1 MQHLIASATG
11 LSDRVTE
18 TRTLSLYSKKTVL
31 RAEQNVN
38 DKLPLVSNTPLKKQ
52 EESRLPNQARL
63 FGNVQFIYELI
74 LAGLELRSLGAVFE
88 MTDEFSSFRLLDVED
103 DERLKRQLAYFE
115 TVRGENTDYA
125 YISRKNRTRSVNQY
139 LTHWIYPYKGK
150 FHPQLARAAL
160 NIIGLAPGDTV
171 LDPFVG
177 SGTTALEAQL
187 LGVNCVG
194 FDASPLCV
202 LQSRVK
208 TASHEVIDKI
218 RERCAELPKWNA
230 ANTSLHE
237 ATSTMSANTDQRVAD
252 FFRLAQ
258 LVALSDSVRRR
269 KDAAAALASKT
280 ELMVQSVADYD
291 QIRKDLGLTL
301 GRATIERGDARTL
314 PVRDNSIDGIVTSPP
329 YSIALDYIK
338 NDAHAL
344 RALGLDTSEI
354 REQFI
359 GLRGPTKDRVR
370 LYDDDI
376 MRCLDEMMRVLKP
389 NKYALIVIGNAVFGG
404 TSLQS
409 TELITEHAGEIGLR
423 LTRSVDKT
431 IFGLYNVMQK
441 EKVLIFKK
449 DDEST

>member
-38 DKLPLVSNTPLKKQ
+38 DKLPLASNAPLKKQ
-52 EESRLPNQARL
+52 EESRLADQARL

-218 RERCAELPKWNA
+218 RERCAELPKGNA

-329 YSIALDYIK
+329 
-338 NDAHAL
+338 
-344 RALGLDTSEI
+344 
-354 REQFI
+354 
-359 GLRGPTKDRVR
+359 
-370 LYDDDI
+370 
-376 MRCLDEMMRVLKP
+376 VLHC
-389 NKYALIVIGNAVFGG
+389 
-404 TSLQS
+404 T
-409 TELITEHAGEIGLR
+409 
-423 LTRSVDKT
+423 
-431 IFGLYNVMQK
+431 
-441 EKVLIFKK
+441 
-449 DDEST
+449 

>member
-1 MQHLIASATG
+1 M
-11 LSDRVTE
+11 
-18 TRTLSLYSKKTVL
+18 
-31 RAEQNVN
+31 N
-38 DKLPLVSNTPLKKQ
+38 DKSHFTSNVQLKKQ
-52 EESRLPNQARL
+52 EESQLRDQARL

-74 LAGLELRSLGAVFE
+74 LAQLELRSLGAVFE
-88 MTDEFSSFRLLDVED
+88 MTDGFSSFSLLDVED
-103 DERLKRQLAYFE
+103 DERLKRRLAYFQ
-115 TVRGENTDYA
+115 TIRGENTDYV

-139 LTHWIYPYKGK
+139 LTHWMYPYKGK
-150 FHPQLARAAL
+150 FHPQLVRAAL
-160 NIIGLAPGDTV
+160 NIIGLGPGETV

-187 LGVNCVG
+187 LGVNCLG

-208 TASHEVIDKI
+208 TASREVIDKI
-218 RERCAELPKWNA
+218 RERCAELRGMNA

-237 ATSTMSANTDQRVAD
+237 AMSTMSADADQRVAD

-291 QIRKDLGLTL
+291 QIRKDLSLTL
-301 GRATIERGDARTL
+301 GRATIERGDARAL

-344 RALGLDTSEI
+344 QALGLDTSEI

-376 MRCLDEMMRVLKP
+376 KGCLDEMMRVLKP
-389 NKYALIVIGNAVFGG
+389 KRYALIVVGNATFGG
-404 TSLQS
+404 ESLNS
-409 TELITEHAGEIGLR
+409 VDVITEHASEIGLR
-423 LTRSVDKT
+423 LMKSIDKT

-441 EKVLIFKK
+441 EKVLIFQK
-449 DDEST
+449 DEEST

>member
-1 MQHLIASATG
+1 
-11 LSDRVTE
+11 
-18 TRTLSLYSKKTVL
+18 
-31 RAEQNVN
+31 VN
-38 DKLPLVSNTPLKKQ
+38 DNVPFASNVPLKKQ
-52 EESRLPNQARL
+52 EERQLRGQARL

-74 LAGLELRSLGAVFE
+74 LAQLELRSLGAVFE
-88 MTDEFSSFRLLDVED
+88 MNDEFSSFSLLDVED
-103 DERLKRQLAYFE
+103 DERLKRQLAYFQ
-115 TVRGENTDYA
+115 TIRGENTDYV

-150 FHPQLARAAL
+150 FHPQLVRAAL
-160 NIIGLAPGDTV
+160 NIIGLGPGETV

-187 LGVNCVG
+187 LGINCVG

-208 TASHEVIDKI
+208 TTSHEVVDKI
-218 RERCAELPKWNA
+218 RERCGELRRVNR
-230 ANTSLHE
+230 ANMSLEE
-237 ATSTMSANTDQRVAD
+237 ATSAVSADTDQRVAD

-269 KDAAAALASKT
+269 KDIAAALASKT

-301 GRATIERGDARTL
+301 GRATIERGDARAL
-314 PVRDNSIDGIVTSPP
+314 PVRDDSIDGIVTSPP

-354 REQFI
+354 REQFM

-370 LYDDDI
+370 LYDEDI
-376 MRCLDEMMRVLKP
+376 MGCLDEMMRVLKP

-404 TSLQS
+404 ESLNS
-409 TELITEHAGEIGLR
+409 VDVITEHAGEIGLR
-423 LTRSVDKT
+423 LMKSIDKT

-441 EKVLIFKK
+441 EKVLIFQK
-449 DDEST
+449 DEEST

>member
-1 MQHLIASATG
+1 
-11 LSDRVTE
+11 
-18 TRTLSLYSKKTVL
+18 
-31 RAEQNVN
+31 VN
-38 DKLPLVSNTPLKKQ
+38 DKFPLASGAPLKKRDPLRQ
-52 EESRLPNQARL
+52 QARL
-63 FGNVQFIYELI
+63 FSNVQFIYELI
-74 LAGLELRSLGAVFE
+74 LAQLELRSLGVVFE
-88 MTDEFSSFRLLDVED
+88 MTDGFSCFRLLNVDD
-103 DERLKRQLAYFE
+103 DERLKRQLAYFQ
-115 TVRGENTDYA
+115 TVRGENTDYV

-150 FHPQLARAAL
+150 FHPQLVRAAL
-160 NIIGLAPGDTV
+160 NIIGLEPGDTV

-177 SGTTALEAQL
+177 SGTTSLEAQL
-187 LGVNCVG
+187 LGVNSVG

-218 RERCAELPKWNA
+218 RERCAELSKVNA
-230 ANTSLHE
+230 GNASLHE
-237 ATSTMSANTDQRVAD
+237 ATSTMSADTDQRVAD

-301 GRATIERGDARTL
+301 GRATIERGDARAL
-314 PVRDNSIDGIVTSPP
+314 PVRDNSIDGIITSPP

-344 RALGLDTSEI
+344 QALGLDTSEL

-359 GLRGPTKDRVR
+359 GLRGTMKERIP
-370 LYDDDI
+370 LYNEDI
-376 MRCLDEMMRVLKP
+376 QGCLNEMVRVLKP

-409 TELITEHAGEIGLR
+409 TELITKHASKIGLR
-423 LTRSVDKT
+423 LTRSIDKT
-431 IFGLYNVMQK
+431 IFGLYNIMQK

>member
-1 MQHLIASATG
+1 
-11 LSDRVTE
+11 
-18 TRTLSLYSKKTVL
+18 LYSKKTVL

-38 DKLPLVSNTPLKKQ
+38 DKLPLASNAPLKKQ

-74 LAGLELRSLGAVFE
+74 LAQLELRSLGAVFE
-88 MTDEFSSFRLLDVED
+88 MNDEFSSFSLLDVED
-103 DERLKRQLAYFE
+103 DERLKRQLAYFQ
-115 TVRGENTDYA
+115 TIRGENTDYV

-150 FHPQLARAAL
+150 FHPQMIRAAL
-160 NIIGLAPGDTV
+160 NIIGLEPGETV

-187 LGVNCVG
+187 LGVHCIG
-194 FDASPLCV
+194 LDASPLCV

-208 TASHEVIDKI
+208 TASHEVVDKI
-218 RERCAELPKWNA
+218 RERCGELRRVNR
-230 ANTSLHE
+230 ANTSLEE
-237 ATSTMSANTDQRVAD
+237 ATSARSADTDQRVAD

-269 KDAAAALASKT
+269 KDVAAALASKT
-280 ELMVQSVADYD
+280 ELMVQSVTDYD
-291 QIRKDLGLTL
+291 QIRKDLSLTL
-301 GRATIERGDARTL
+301 GRATIERGDARAL
-314 PVRDNSIDGIVTSPP
+314 PVRDDSIDGIVTSPP

-344 RALGLDTSEI
+344 RALGLDTREI
-354 REQFI
+354 REQFM

-370 LYDDDI
+370 LYDEDI
-376 MRCLDEMMRVLKP
+376 MGCLDEMMRVLKP

-404 TSLQS
+404 TPLRSVEHL
-409 TELITEHAGEIGLR
+409 TEHASDIGLR
-423 LTRSVDKT
+423 LTKSIDKT

-441 EKVLIFKK
+441 EKVLIFQK
-449 DDEST
+449 DEEST

>member
-1 MQHLIASATG
+1 L
-11 LSDRVTE
+11 RV
-18 TRTLSLYSKKTVL
+18 
-31 RAEQNVN
+31 EQNVN
-38 DKLPLVSNTPLKKQ
+38 DNNVPFASNAPLKKQ
-52 EESRLPNQARL
+52 EERQLRDQARL

-74 LAGLELRSLGAVFE
+74 LAQLELSSLGAVFE
-88 MTDEFSSFRLLDVED
+88 MNDEFSSFSLLDVED
-103 DERLKRQLAYFE
+103 DERLKRQLAYFQ
-115 TVRGENTDYA
+115 TIRGENTDYV

-150 FHPQLARAAL
+150 FHPQMARAAL
-160 NIIGLAPGDTV
+160 NIIGLGPGETV

-187 LGVNCVG
+187 LGVNCLG

-208 TASHEVIDKI
+208 TASHEVVDKI
-218 RERCAELPKWNA
+218 QERCGELRRMSP

-237 ATSTMSANTDQRVAD
+237 AMSSMSADADQRVAD
-252 FFRLAQ
+252 FFRLAP

-301 GRATIERGDARTL
+301 GRATIERGDARAL
-314 PVRDNSIDGIVTSPP
+314 PVRDDSIDGIVTSPP

-344 RALGLDTSEI
+344 RALGLDTREI
-354 REQFI
+354 REQFM

-370 LYDDDI
+370 LYDEDI
-376 MRCLDEMMRVLKP
+376 MGCLDEMMRVLKP

-404 TSLQS
+404 TPLRSVEHL
-409 TELITEHAGEIGLR
+409 TEHASDIGLR
-423 LTRSVDKT
+423 LTKSIDKT

-441 EKVLIFKK
+441 EKVLIFQK
-449 DDEST
+449 DEEST

>member
-1 MQHLIASATG
+1 M
-11 LSDRVTE
+11 
-18 TRTLSLYSKKTVL
+18 
-31 RAEQNVN
+31 N
-38 DKLPLVSNTPLKKQ
+38 DKLPLASNAPVKKQ
-52 EESRLPNQARL
+52 EESQLRDQARL

-74 LAGLELRSLGAVFE
+74 LAQLELRSLGAVFE
-88 MTDEFSSFRLLDVED
+88 MTDGFSNFSLLDVED
-103 DERLKRQLAYFE
+103 DERLKRRLAYFQTIRE
-115 TVRGENTDYA
+115 ENTDYV

-150 FHPQLARAAL
+150 FHPQLVRAAL
-160 NIIGLAPGDTV
+160 NIIGLEPGETV
-171 LDPFVG
+171 LDPFIG

-187 LGVNCVG
+187 LGVNCIG

-208 TASHEVIDKI
+208 TASHEVVDKI
-218 RERCAELPKWNA
+218 RECCAELRRLHP

-237 ATSTMSANTDQRVAD
+237 ATSTMSAVTDQRVAD
-252 FFRLAQ
+252 FFRLAH

-269 KDAAAALASKT
+269 KDAAAAFASKT
-280 ELMVQSVADYD
+280 KLMVESVTDYD
-291 QIRKDLGLTL
+291 QIRKDLSLTL
-301 GRATIERGDARTL
+301 GRATIERGDARAL

-344 RALGLDTSEI
+344 RALGLDTSQM

-370 LYDDDI
+370 LYDEDI
-376 MRCLDEMMRVLKP
+376 TGCLNEMMRVLKP

-409 TELITEHAGEIGLR
+409 AELITEHASEIGLR
-423 LTRSVDKT
+423 LTRSIDKT

>member
-1 MQHLIASATG
+1 
-11 LSDRVTE
+11 
-18 TRTLSLYSKKTVL
+18 
-31 RAEQNVN
+31 VN
-38 DKLPLVSNTPLKKQ
+38 DKSHFTSNVQLKKQ
-52 EESRLPNQARL
+52 EESQLRDQARL

-74 LAGLELRSLGAVFE
+74 LAQLELRSLGAVFE
-88 MTDEFSSFRLLDVED
+88 MTDGFSSFSLLDVED
-103 DERLKRQLAYFE
+103 DERLKRRLAYFQ
-115 TVRGENTDYA
+115 TIRGENTDYV

-139 LTHWIYPYKGK
+139 LTHWMYPYKGK
-150 FHPQLARAAL
+150 FHPQLVRAVL
-160 NIIGLAPGDTV
+160 NIIGLGPGETV

-187 LGVNCVG
+187 LGVNCLG

-208 TASHEVIDKI
+208 TASREVIDKI
-218 RERCAELPKWNA
+218 RERCAELRGMNA

-237 ATSTMSANTDQRVAD
+237 AMSTMSADADQRVAD

-291 QIRKDLGLTL
+291 QIRKDLSLTL
-301 GRATIERGDARTL
+301 GRATIERGDARAL

-344 RALGLDTSEI
+344 QALGLDTSEI

-376 MRCLDEMMRVLKP
+376 KGCLDEMMRVLKP
-389 NKYALIVIGNAVFGG
+389 KRYALIVVGNATFGG
-404 TSLQS
+404 ESLNS
-409 TELITEHAGEIGLR
+409 VDVITEHASEIGLR
-423 LTRSVDKT
+423 LMKSIDKT

-441 EKVLIFKK
+441 EKVLIFQK
-449 DDEST
+449 DEEST

>member
-1 MQHLIASATG
+1 VNNKSHFTS
-11 LSDRVTE
+11 
-18 TRTLSLYSKKTVL
+18 
-31 RAEQNVN
+31 NV
-38 DKLPLVSNTPLKKQ
+38 PLKKQ
-52 EESRLPNQARL
+52 EESQLRDQARL

-74 LAGLELRSLGAVFE
+74 LAQLELRSLGAVFE
-88 MTDEFSSFRLLDVED
+88 MNDEFSSFSLLDVED
-103 DERLKRQLAYFE
+103 DERLKRRLAYFQ
-115 TVRGENTDYA
+115 TIRGENTDYV

-160 NIIGLAPGDTV
+160 NIIGLGPGETV

-187 LGVNCVG
+187 LGVNCLG

-208 TASHEVIDKI
+208 TASHEVVDKI
-218 RERCAELPKWNA
+218 QERCGELRRMNP

-237 ATSTMSANTDQRVAD
+237 AMSTMPVDADQRVAD
-252 FFRLAQ
+252 FFRLAP

-301 GRATIERGDARTL
+301 GRATIERGDARAL
-314 PVRDNSIDGIVTSPP
+314 PVRDDSIDGIVTSPP

-344 RALGLDTSEI
+344 RALGLDTREI
-354 REQFI
+354 REQFM

-370 LYDDDI
+370 LYDEDI
-376 MRCLDEMMRVLKP
+376 MGCLDEMMRVLKP

-404 TSLQS
+404 TPLRSVEHL
-409 TELITEHAGEIGLR
+409 TEHASDIGLR
-423 LTRSVDKT
+423 LTKSIDKT

-441 EKVLIFKK
+441 EKVLIFQK
-449 DDEST
+449 DEEST

>member
-1 MQHLIASATG
+1 M
-11 LSDRVTE
+11 
-18 TRTLSLYSKKTVL
+18 VL
-31 RAEQNVN
+31 RVKTVN
-38 DKLPLVSNTPLKKQ
+38 DKFPLASGAPLKKRDPLRQ
-52 EESRLPNQARL
+52 QARL
-63 FGNVQFIYELI
+63 FSNVQFIYELI
-74 LAGLELRSLGAVFE
+74 LAQLELRSLGVVFE
-88 MTDEFSSFRLLDVED
+88 MTDGFSCFRLLNVDD
-103 DERLKRQLAYFE
+103 DERLKRQLAYFQ
-115 TVRGENTDYA
+115 TVRGENTDYV

-150 FHPQLARAAL
+150 FHPQLVRAAL
-160 NIIGLAPGDTV
+160 NIIGLEPGDTV

-177 SGTTALEAQL
+177 SGTTSLEAQL
-187 LGVNCVG
+187 LGVNSVG

-218 RERCAELPKWNA
+218 RERCAELSKVNA
-230 ANTSLHE
+230 GNASLHE
-237 ATSTMSANTDQRVAD
+237 ATSTMSADTDQRVAD

-301 GRATIERGDARTL
+301 GRATIERGDARAL
-314 PVRDNSIDGIVTSPP
+314 PVRDNSIDGIITSPP

-344 RALGLDTSEI
+344 QALGLDTSEL

-359 GLRGPTKDRVR
+359 GLRGTMKERIP
-370 LYDDDI
+370 LYNEDI
-376 MRCLDEMMRVLKP
+376 QGCLNEMVRVLKP

-409 TELITEHAGEIGLR
+409 TELITKHASKIGLR
-423 LTRSVDKT
+423 LTRSIDKT
-431 IFGLYNVMQK
+431 IFGLYNIMQK